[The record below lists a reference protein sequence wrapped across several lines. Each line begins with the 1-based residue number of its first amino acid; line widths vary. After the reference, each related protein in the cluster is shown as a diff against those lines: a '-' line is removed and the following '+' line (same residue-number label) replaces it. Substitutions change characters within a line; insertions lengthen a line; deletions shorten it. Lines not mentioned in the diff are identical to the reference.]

1 MINHNADTFNGDHIY
16 VVAELG
22 INCNGE
28 LERAKKLIAVASSC
42 GADAVKF
49 QKRTVDV
56 VYTPGDLARPRESP
70 FGNTNGALKRGLEF
84 GYEEY
89 TEIDNFCRECEIDW
103 FASPWDIQSV
113 EFLCQ
118 FKIPYLKIGS
128 ACITDAQLLQACAG
142 KRPLLVSTAMTDST
156 TVLRAVS
163 KITDW
168 GGNIACLYHCVGTY
182 PTKIEH
188 LNLQCIKTMQE
199 VFPNIPIGYSG
210 HEVGVATSVMAVAL
224 GAKSIERHLT
234 LSRSDWGSDQAAS
247 LDIEGFRRLV
257 QDIRRWEKA
266 RGDGRKIIIDDEIP
280 VMNKLRRNNTI

>member
-16 VVAELG
+16 VVAEIG
-22 INCNGE
+22 INHNGE
-28 LERAKKLIAVASSC
+28 IERAKKLISVAAAC
-42 GADAVKF
+42 GANAVKF

-56 VYTPGDLARPRESP
+56 VYSKSDLNRPRESP
-70 FGNTNGALKRGLEF
+70 FGTTNGELKYGLEF

-89 TEIDNFCRECEIDW
+89 TEIDNFCRECNIEW

-128 ACITDAQLLQACAG
+128 ACITDALLLQACVS
-142 KRPLLVSTAMTDST
+142 KRPLLVSTAMCDST

-163 KITDW
+163 KIIYW
-168 GGNIACLYHCVGTY
+168 GGTIACLYHCVGTY

-188 LNLQCIKTMQE
+188 LNLQCIKNMQE

-210 HEVGVATSVMAVAL
+210 HEVGVSTSIMAVAL

-234 LSRSDWGSDQAAS
+234 LSRSDWGSDQSAS

-280 VMNKLRRNNTI
+280 VMNKLRRNDTI